1 MPIRLHDTR
10 RREKVNF
17 TTLEPG
23 KVSMYVCG
31 VTVYDR
37 CHLGHARCYLA
48 FDLIHRWLEAS
59 GYDVHY
65 VQNFT
70 DIDDKIIHRA
80 NELGGDWKALVDQ
93 NIETYYEDMDALNI
107 LRADDYPR
115 CTEYVDDMIRITQD
129 LIDKNHAYVA
139 DDGVYFDVESAPEK
153 YGQLTGQSIDA
164 VRSGAG
170 GRVGDTGSGKR
181 DHKDFALWKAAKPD
195 EPTWD
200 SPWGPGRPGWH
211 IECTAMSMD
220 YFGKEFDIHGGGH
233 DLRFPHHEAEICQ
246 GECHTGHS
254 PVVHHWLHNG
264 FVNIDGEKMSK
275 SLGNFWTIR
284 DILTKVDA
292 MVLRF
297 ALINAHYRSPID
309 MNEALLNDAERNYNR
324 LLECYVASLKAR
336 EHPSPIALPNP
347 TSPPPF
353 RWHGRW
359 ACLRKWAKVSPRR
372 WMTTSIQEKRWPKCW
387 AWCEKSARCLER
399 KWRPLTETPSL
410 TTLWICSR
418 KRPGACWVSCLHRM
432 WRWPNLKKTR
442 GKQKSPMRLK
452 RCCFSVAR
460 QERTRIGRSLI
471 KSETNSTSWAWWL
484 PILRRVQSGT
494 LRDHSLS
501 SAGGAIGG
509 GAGTKALVTV
519 AAASCSSHIFS
530 I

>member
-1 MPIRLHDTR
+1 MKPMPIRMHDTR

-48 FDLIHRWLEAS
+48 FDLIHRWLESS

-70 DIDDKIIHRA
+70 DIDDKIIARA
-80 NELGGDWKALVDQ
+80 NELNGDWEALVDQ
-93 NIETYYEDMDALNI
+93 NIQTYYEDMDALNI

-129 LIDKNHAYVA
+129 LIEKDHAYVA

-170 GRVGDTGSGKR
+170 GRVDATGSGKR
-181 DHKDFALWKAAKPD
+181 DHKDFALWKAAKPE

-309 MNEALLNDAERNYNR
+309 MNETLLNDAERNYNR
-324 LLECYVASLKAR
+324 LLECYVNALKAR
-336 EHPSPIALPNP
+336 GDGTPVALPQPDLASSQPLARSLGMLEKMGEGFAKAMDDDFN
-347 TSPPPF
+347 S
-353 RWHGRW
+353 RE
-359 ACLRKWAKVSPRR
+359 AVAKVLGMVREISKTMAVDLDDADRSAFAHYSVDLLEETAGRVLGVLPSQDVALAEPEEDPRKAEIADQVEALLVQR
-372 WMTTSIQEKRWPKCW
+372 AEARNNKDWPLADSIRDQLSDLGVIVTDT
-387 AWCEKSARCLER
+387 A
-399 KWRPLTETPSL
+399 
-410 TTLWICSR
+410 
-418 KRPGACWVSCLHRM
+418 
-432 WRWPNLKKTR
+432 
-442 GKQKSPMRLK
+442 
-452 RCCFSVAR
+452 
-460 QERTRIGRSLI
+460 
-471 KSETNSTSWAWWL
+471 
-484 PILRRVQSGT
+484 SGPEW
-494 LRDHSLS
+494 DLS
-501 SAGGAIGG
+501 
-509 GAGTKALVTV
+509 
-519 AAASCSSHIFS
+519 
-530 I
+530 

>member
-1 MPIRLHDTR
+1 
-10 RREKVNF
+10 
-17 TTLEPG
+17 
-23 KVSMYVCG
+23 MYVCG

-48 FDLIHRWLEAS
+48 FDLIHRWLESS

-70 DIDDKIIHRA
+70 DIDDKIIARA
-80 NELGGDWKALVDQ
+80 NELNGDWKALVDQ
-93 NIETYYEDMDALNI
+93 NIQTYYEDMDALNI

-129 LIDKNHAYVA
+129 LIEKDHAYVA

-170 GRVGDTGSGKR
+170 GRVDATGSGKR
-181 DHKDFALWKAAKPD
+181 DHKDFALWKAAKPE

-324 LLECYVASLKAR
+324 LLECYVNALKAR
-336 EHPSPIALPNP
+336 GDGTPVALPNP
-347 TSPPPF
+347 DLASSQPLARSLGMLERMGEGF
-353 RWHGRW
+353 AKAMDDDFNSRE
-359 ACLRKWAKVSPRR
+359 AVAKVLGMVRDISKTMAIDLDDADRSAFAHYSVDLLEETAGRVLGVLPSRDIALAEPEEDPRKAEIADQVESLLVQR
-372 WMTTSIQEKRWPKCW
+372 AEARNNKDWPLADSIRDQLSDLGVVVTDT
-387 AWCEKSARCLER
+387 A
-399 KWRPLTETPSL
+399 
-410 TTLWICSR
+410 
-418 KRPGACWVSCLHRM
+418 
-432 WRWPNLKKTR
+432 
-442 GKQKSPMRLK
+442 
-452 RCCFSVAR
+452 
-460 QERTRIGRSLI
+460 
-471 KSETNSTSWAWWL
+471 
-484 PILRRVQSGT
+484 SGPEW
-494 LRDHSLS
+494 DLS
-501 SAGGAIGG
+501 
-509 GAGTKALVTV
+509 
-519 AAASCSSHIFS
+519 
-530 I
+530 

>member
-1 MPIRLHDTR
+1 
-10 RREKVNF
+10 
-17 TTLEPG
+17 
-23 KVSMYVCG
+23 MYVCG

-70 DIDDKIIHRA
+70 DIDDKIIQRA
-80 NELGGDWKALVDQ
+80 KELDGDWKALVDQ
-93 NIETYYEDMDALNI
+93 NIQTYYEDMDALNI

-129 LIDKNHAYVA
+129 LIEKDHAYVA

-170 GRVGDTGSGKR
+170 GRVDATGSGKR
-181 DHKDFALWKAAKPD
+181 DPKDFALWKAAKPE

-324 LLECYVASLKAR
+324 LLECYVNALKAR
-336 EHPSPIALPNP
+336 GDGTPVALPNP
-347 TSPPPF
+347 DLASSQPLARSLGMLEKMGEGF
-353 RWHGRW
+353 AKAMDDDFNSRE
-359 ACLRKWAKVSPRR
+359 AVAKVLGMVRDISKTMAIDLDDADRSAFAHYSVDLLEETAGRVLGVLPSRDIALAEPEEDPRKAEIADQVESLLVQR
-372 WMTTSIQEKRWPKCW
+372 AEARNNKDWPLADSIRDQLSDLGVVVTDT
-387 AWCEKSARCLER
+387 A
-399 KWRPLTETPSL
+399 
-410 TTLWICSR
+410 
-418 KRPGACWVSCLHRM
+418 
-432 WRWPNLKKTR
+432 
-442 GKQKSPMRLK
+442 
-452 RCCFSVAR
+452 
-460 QERTRIGRSLI
+460 
-471 KSETNSTSWAWWL
+471 
-484 PILRRVQSGT
+484 SGPEW
-494 LRDHSLS
+494 DLS
-501 SAGGAIGG
+501 
-509 GAGTKALVTV
+509 
-519 AAASCSSHIFS
+519 
-530 I
+530 

>member
-1 MPIRLHDTR
+1 MKPMPIRMHDTR

-48 FDLIHRWLEAS
+48 FDLIHRWLESS

-70 DIDDKIIHRA
+70 DIDDKIIARA
-80 NELGGDWKALVDQ
+80 NELNGDWKALVDQ
-93 NIETYYEDMDALNI
+93 NIQTYYEDMDALNI

-129 LIDKNHAYVA
+129 LIEKDHAYVA

-170 GRVGDTGSGKR
+170 GRVDATGSGKR
-181 DHKDFALWKAAKPD
+181 DHKDFALWKAAKPE

-309 MNEALLNDAERNYNR
+309 MNETLLNDAERNYNR
-324 LLECYVASLKAR
+324 LLECYVNALKAR
-336 EHPSPIALPNP
+336 GDGTPVALPQPDLASSQPLARSLGMLEKMGEGFAKAMDDDFN
-347 TSPPPF
+347 S
-353 RWHGRW
+353 RE
-359 ACLRKWAKVSPRR
+359 AVAKVLGMVREISKTMAIDLDDADRSAFAHYSVDLLEETAGRVLGVLPSQDVALAEPEEDPRKAEIADQVEVLLVQR
-372 WMTTSIQEKRWPKCW
+372 AEARNNKDWPLADSIRDQLSDLGVIVTDT
-387 AWCEKSARCLER
+387 A
-399 KWRPLTETPSL
+399 
-410 TTLWICSR
+410 
-418 KRPGACWVSCLHRM
+418 
-432 WRWPNLKKTR
+432 
-442 GKQKSPMRLK
+442 
-452 RCCFSVAR
+452 
-460 QERTRIGRSLI
+460 
-471 KSETNSTSWAWWL
+471 
-484 PILRRVQSGT
+484 SGPEW
-494 LRDHSLS
+494 DLS
-501 SAGGAIGG
+501 
-509 GAGTKALVTV
+509 
-519 AAASCSSHIFS
+519 
-530 I
+530 

>member
-1 MPIRLHDTR
+1 
-10 RREKVNF
+10 
-17 TTLEPG
+17 
-23 KVSMYVCG
+23 MYVCG

-70 DIDDKIIHRA
+70 DIDDKIIQRA
-80 NELGGDWKALVDQ
+80 KELDGDWKALVDQ
-93 NIETYYEDMDALNI
+93 NIQTYYEDMDALNI

-129 LIDKNHAYVA
+129 LIEKDHAYVA

-170 GRVGDTGSGKR
+170 GRVDATGSGKR
-181 DHKDFALWKAAKPD
+181 DHKDFALWKAAKPE

-324 LLECYVASLKAR
+324 LLECYVNALKAR
-336 EHPSPIALPNP
+336 GDGTPVALPNP
-347 TSPPPF
+347 DLASSQPLARSLGMLEKMGEGF
-353 RWHGRW
+353 AKAMDDDFNSRE
-359 ACLRKWAKVSPRR
+359 AVAKVLGMVRDISKTMAIDLDDADRSAFAHYSVDLLEETAGRVLGVLPSRDIALAEPEEDPRKAEIADQVESLLVQR
-372 WMTTSIQEKRWPKCW
+372 AEARNNKDWPLADSIRDQLSDLGVVVTDT
-387 AWCEKSARCLER
+387 A
-399 KWRPLTETPSL
+399 
-410 TTLWICSR
+410 
-418 KRPGACWVSCLHRM
+418 
-432 WRWPNLKKTR
+432 
-442 GKQKSPMRLK
+442 
-452 RCCFSVAR
+452 
-460 QERTRIGRSLI
+460 
-471 KSETNSTSWAWWL
+471 
-484 PILRRVQSGT
+484 SGPEW
-494 LRDHSLS
+494 DLS
-501 SAGGAIGG
+501 
-509 GAGTKALVTV
+509 
-519 AAASCSSHIFS
+519 
-530 I
+530 

>member
-17 TTLEPG
+17 TTLEHG

-70 DIDDKIIHRA
+70 DIDDKIIARA
-80 NELGGDWKALVDQ
+80 NELNGDWKALVDQ
-93 NIETYYEDMDALNI
+93 NIQTYYEDMDALNI

-129 LIDKNHAYVA
+129 LIDKEHAYVA

-181 DHKDFALWKAAKPD
+181 DHKDFALWKAAKPE

-324 LLECYVASLKAR
+324 LLECYVNALKAR
-336 EHPSPIALPNP
+336 GDGTPVALPQP
-347 TSPPPF
+347 EITSSQPLARSLGMLEKMGEGF
-353 RWHGRW
+353 AKAMDDDFNSRE
-359 ACLRKWAKVSPRR
+359 AVAKVLGMVRDISKTMTMDLDEADRSAFAHYSVDLLEETAGRVLGVLPSQEVALAEPEEDPRKAEIADQVEALLVQR
-372 WMTTSIQEKRWPKCW
+372 AEARANKDWSLADSIRDQLNELGVVVTDT
-387 AWCEKSARCLER
+387 A
-399 KWRPLTETPSL
+399 
-410 TTLWICSR
+410 
-418 KRPGACWVSCLHRM
+418 
-432 WRWPNLKKTR
+432 
-442 GKQKSPMRLK
+442 
-452 RCCFSVAR
+452 
-460 QERTRIGRSLI
+460 
-471 KSETNSTSWAWWL
+471 
-484 PILRRVQSGT
+484 SGPEW
-494 LRDHSLS
+494 DLS
-501 SAGGAIGG
+501 
-509 GAGTKALVTV
+509 
-519 AAASCSSHIFS
+519 
-530 I
+530 